1 MKKVLFL
8 VFLLTV
14 IWNTP
19 NVKAGADKIKAPTPI
34 TIPRVKDRKLTD
46 QEVQVMV
53 NRINEIRQLDE
64 KKLSKEEKRALRKEV
79 KGIKNKLDGG
89 YIYISGTALLI
100 IILLLLLL

>member
-14 IWNTP
+14 IWNTST
-19 NVKAGADKIKAPTPI
+19 VKAGADKIKTPAAI
-34 TIPRVKDRKLTD
+34 TIPKVKERKLTE
-46 QEVQVMV
+46 QEVKVLV
-53 NRINEIRQLDE
+53 DRINEIRQLDE
-64 KKLSKEEKRALRKEV
+64 KKLSKQEKRALRKEV